1 MSVISEMTM
10 RRLTISKYMY
20 LQGLFYSDKK
30 SYTNAIQA
38 IINLDFAV
46 ETALKAALLFKDVQ
60 LNSKK
65 GYPDFPILISGIK
78 TYVKNET
85 LLKEIESLHKMRN
98 DVQHDTRIPSD
109 DDVSRYSF
117 LPRYL
122 LDEICA
128 TVFDSKITFESI
140 SLTSIVNSAIEKI
153 IITELDK
160 ALEIKC
166 FDLCVYFAN
175 YLIDY
180 HKKLFRKKMQVPYIS
195 PFNNPTFLRMSGGIP
210 LGRSSGLESYE
221 RVFGKLFEYVKNHDE
236 VIKWLVSRSILSEYS
251 DEIDALDEK
260 VRYASLEHTS
270 FIEDDAIA
278 ARKLAFQIITE
289 SQWQLNKVRDLEI
302 PQIFYCRIISQ
313 ENQPFLQ
320 IGVASIAPILSSI
333 LNAAN
338 KNDKR
343 DFEIKLNNGYQ
354 EISLS
359 SEIMKYNFKQIEIRS
374 THGVARRDVT
384 EWNEA
389 PYFRL

>member
-30 SYTNAIQA
+30 SSTNAIQA
-38 IINLDFAV
+38 IINFDFAV
-46 ETALKAALLFKDVQ
+46 ETALKAALLFKDLQ

-65 GYPDFPILISGIK
+65 GYPHFPFLISSIK
-78 TYVKNET
+78 SYVKNET

-98 DVQHDTRIPSD
+98 DMQHDTRIPSD
-109 DDVSRYSF
+109 DDISRYT
-117 LPRYL
+117 LIPRYL
-122 LDEICA
+122 LDEISV

-140 SLTSIVNSAIEKI
+140 SLTSIVNSKVEKI

-160 ALEIKC
+160 AFEIKR

-195 PFNNPTFLRMSGGIP
+195 PHNNPTFLRMSGANP
-210 LGRSSGLESYE
+210 LGRASGLESYE
-221 RVFGKLFEYVKNHDE
+221 KLFGKIFEYVKNHDE

-260 VRYASLEHTS
+260 VRYANLEHTS
-270 FIEDDAIA
+270 FIEDEAIE

-289 SQWQLNKVRDLEI
+289 SQWQLNKVKDIEI
-302 PQIFYCRIISQ
+302 PQIFYCRIVSQ
-313 ENQPFLQ
+313 ENPPLLQ
-320 IGVASIAPILSSI
+320 IGVASIAPILSST
-333 LNAAN
+333 LNATN
-338 KNDKR
+338 KNDKM
-343 DFEIKLNNGYQ
+343 DFETKLEIGYQ
-354 EISLS
+354 EIPLS
-359 SEIMKYNFKQIEIRS
+359 SEILKYNAKQIEIRS
-374 THGVARRDVT
+374 SHGVARRDVT